1 MIASGVIKVDV
12 AEQQKY
18 PLKDAQRAHEI
29 LESRATQGS
38 SLLIP

>member
-1 MIASGVIKVDV
+1 VEV
-12 AEQQKY
+12 AEGQKFA
-18 PLKDAQRAHEI
+18 LADAQRAHEA